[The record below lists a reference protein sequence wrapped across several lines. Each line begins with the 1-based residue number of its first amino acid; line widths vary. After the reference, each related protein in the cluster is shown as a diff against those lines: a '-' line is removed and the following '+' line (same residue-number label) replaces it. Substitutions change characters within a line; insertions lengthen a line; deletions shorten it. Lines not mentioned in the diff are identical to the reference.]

1 MTYRDRIDLIVL
13 GAIWGASFLFMR
25 VAAPEFG
32 PFALVELR
40 VGIAALFLLVILLW
54 RRGIR
59 NLLPLALPL
68 TIVGIASSALP
79 FVLFA
84 YATLSIS
91 AGTAAVLNATA
102 PLFSALVGYVW
113 LHDKLHPLQSAGLA
127 VGFAGVV
134 LLVWDR
140 MAVNVEGAI
149 VAAAACLVAALSYG
163 VAVNFT
169 KKKLGGVPALV
180 NATGSQI
187 AASLLLPLSAW
198 YWPTKMPGAASWF
211 SAAAL
216 GVVCTGIA
224 FIMYFR
230 LIARIG
236 PSKAITV
243 TYLVPV
249 FGMLWGLIFLHEPI
263 SAGMVVACLVVFL
276 GIALATGKRPAAAEP
291 MQAQVTTGEESKPHL
306 KG

>member
-1 MTYRDRIDLIVL
+1 MTYRDRIELILL

-40 VGIAALFLLVILLW
+40 VGIAALFLLAILLW

-59 NLLPLALPL
+59 KLLPLVLPL

-102 PLFSALVGYVW
+102 PLFAALVGYAW
-113 LHDKLHPLQSAGLA
+113 LHEKLRPLQCVGLA

-140 MAVNVEGAI
+140 MSVNVEGA
-149 VAAAACLVAALSYG
+149 VAAAVACLVATLSYG

-169 KKKLGGVPALV
+169 KKKLAGVPALV

-187 AASLLLPLSAW
+187 AASLLLLPLAAV
-198 YWPTKMPGAASWF
+198 YWPAKLPGAASWY
-211 SAAAL
+211 SAVAL

-224 FIMYFR
+224 FVLYFR

-236 PSKAITV
+236 PAKAITV

-263 SAGMVVACLVVFL
+263 SAGMVAACLVVFF
-276 GIALATGKRPAAAEP
+276 GIALATGKRPSAAAP
-291 MQAQVTTGEESKPHL
+291 VQAHLPVTSGDETKS
-306 KG
+306 

>member
-1 MTYRDRIDLIVL
+1 MTRRDLIELILL

-25 VAAPEFG
+25 IATPEFG

-40 VGIAALFLLVILLW
+40 VGIAALFLVAILLW
-54 RRGIR
+54 RGGVR
-59 NLLPLALPL
+59 NLLPLVLPL
-68 TIVGIASSALP
+68 TLLGITSSALP

-84 YATLSIS
+84 YATLSVS

-102 PLFSALVGYVW
+102 PLFAALVGYVW
-113 LHDKLHPLQSAGLA
+113 LRDKLRPLQCAGLA
-127 VGFAGVV
+127 LGFAGVV

-140 MAVNVEGAI
+140 MSVNVEGAV
-149 VAAAACLVAALSYG
+149 VAAAACLVATLSYG
-163 VAVNFT
+163 VAANFT
-169 KKKLGGVPALV
+169 KKKLAGSPALT

-187 AASLLLPLSAW
+187 TAALLLLPLAVL
-198 YWPTKMPGAASWF
+198 YWPEEMPSAASWY

-224 FIMYFR
+224 FALYFR

-236 PSKAITV
+236 PAKAITV

-249 FGMLWGLIFLHEPI
+249 FGMIWGLMFLHEPV
-263 SAGMVVACLVVFL
+263 SAGMVAACLVVFL
-276 GIALATGKRPAAAEP
+276 GVALATGKRPSAAA
-291 MQAQVTTGEESKPHL
+291 VTPAPVTLGE
-306 KG
+306 GRNND

>member
-1 MTYRDRIDLIVL
+1 MTWRDRVELILL

-40 VGIAALFLLVILLW
+40 VGIAALFLLAILLW

-59 NLLPLALPL
+59 KLLPLVLPL

-102 PLFSALVGYVW
+102 PLFAALVGYVW
-113 LHDKLHPLQSAGLA
+113 LHDKLRPLQCAGLA

-140 MAVNVEGAI
+140 MSVNVEGA
-149 VAAAACLVAALSYG
+149 VAAAAACLVATLSYG

-169 KKKLGGVPALV
+169 KKKLAGVPALV

-187 AASLLLPLSAW
+187 AASLLLLPLAAV
-198 YWPTKMPGAASWF
+198 YWPVKVPGAASWY
-211 SAAAL
+211 SAVAL

-224 FIMYFR
+224 FVLYFR

-263 SAGMVVACLVVFL
+263 SAGMVAACLVVFV
-276 GIALATGKRPAAAEP
+276 GIALATGKR
-291 MQAQVTTGEESKPHL
+291 
-306 KG
+306 